1 MVADHPLLSS
11 AGTDNEAQGWPYF
24 TEHLVLATPDNGVA
38 TAIYAACKATVKVG
52 DGKEITLHEETNYP
66 FEEAI
71 AFTVSTDEKVA
82 FPFYLVRVPFPPAM
96 CGTGGCCRYSP

>member
-1 MVADHPLLSS
+1 MNPFSS
-11 AGTDNEAQGWPYF
+11 RCCQHNHAQGWPYF

-66 FEEAI
+66 LKKALPSLFLPMKRLLFHFI
-71 AFTVSTDEKVA
+71 FVFLHGLK
-82 FPFYLVRVPFPPAM
+82 RWK
-96 CGTGGCCRYSP
+96 CG